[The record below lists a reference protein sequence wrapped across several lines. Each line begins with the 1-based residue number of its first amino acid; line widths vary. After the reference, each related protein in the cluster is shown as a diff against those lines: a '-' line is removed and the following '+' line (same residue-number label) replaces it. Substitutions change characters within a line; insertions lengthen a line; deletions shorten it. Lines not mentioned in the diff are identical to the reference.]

1 MCACDGLFP
10 LPADEMAIVELDET
24 ELFMDSVMLAMVFSS
39 YLPRKR
45 RSFKFEDPE
54 MFMDWPWACDGLSS
68 LPVGRR
74 QTLSW
79 TKLS

>member
-1 MCACDGLFP
+1 MVCAGDGLFP

-45 RSFKFEDPE
+45 LSFKF
-54 MFMDWPWACDGLSS
+54 
-68 LPVGRR
+68 
-74 QTLSW
+74 T
-79 TKLS
+79 